1 MDLHKDKK
9 KGVGILILAALQGG
23 YANKLRSLI
32 MLYLFVYL
40 LSYSCDL
47 ILKCLCQSIVCY

>member
-9 KGVGILILAALQGG
+9 KGVGILILAALHGG

-47 ILKCLCQSIVCY
+47 ILKCLCIVCY